1 MIVKLLDLNKNL
13 THTQKFYL
21 LYGTN
26 TGQIDETINNILKPK
41 LSKNIYNYD
50 ESEIIANANEFEED
64 ILNSSFFD
72 DDKLIII
79 NRGSDK
85 ILSVIESLISK
96 KISETT
102 IIIKANI
109 LEKKSKL
116 RNFFEKNKETI
127 CTPFYD
133 DNYQSLLLIAQNFFS
148 KNKIKISIQNINL
161 ILERS
166 KKNRIYLKNEL
177 EKIKIFYQKKS
188 SIEYEDIVKL
198 TNSAENYNISEL
210 TDKCLMRNK
219 KKTINILNEN
229 ISTPED
235 NILILRSL
243 LFKLKRLKKLKEEIK
258 KQKNQEQVISSF
270 RPTIFWK
277 DKDIIKQQLKV
288 LTIEDIK
295 VFLKKINNL
304 EIIIKQNSNLSNEIT
319 NNFILETINYS
330 NNSI

>member
-1 MIVKLLDLNKNL
+1 MIVKLWDLTKNL

-41 LSKNIYNYD
+41 LSRNIYNYD
-50 ESEIIANANEFEED
+50 ESEIITSANEFEEN
-64 ILNSSFFD
+64 ILNRSFFD

-85 ILSVIESLISK
+85 ILSIIESLISK

-148 KNKIKISIQNINL
+148 KNKIKISIQNINF

-210 TDKCLMRNK
+210 ADECLMKNK

-229 ISTPED
+229 ISAPED

-243 LFKLKRLKKLKEEIK
+243 LFKLKRLKKLKEEIE
-258 KQKNQEQVISSF
+258 KQKNQEQAISSF
-270 RPTIFWK
+270 RPAIFWK
-277 DKDIIKQQLKV
+277 DKDIIRQQLKI

-295 VFLKKINNL
+295 VFLKKVNNL
-304 EIIIKQNSNLSNEIT
+304 EIIIKQNSNLSNKIT
-319 NNFILETINYS
+319 NNFILETVNFS